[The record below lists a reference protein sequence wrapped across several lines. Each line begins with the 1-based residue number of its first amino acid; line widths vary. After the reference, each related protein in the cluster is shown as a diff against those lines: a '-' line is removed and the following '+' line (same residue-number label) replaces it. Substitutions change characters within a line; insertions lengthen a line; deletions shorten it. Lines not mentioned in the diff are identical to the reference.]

1 MIYFKFHAFFVAIA
15 IVENTDAC
23 FWIVK
28 RVTVLA
34 WVNLWA
40 QATQVAQCHQM
51 ISLGTIVM
59 LLQDPAIVLQVAVI
73 VTVNAFDNVTM
84 HDANSAMCTHLELLV
99 AV

>member
-28 RVTVLA
+28 RVIVVTRIDR
-34 WVNLWA
+34 WA
-40 QATQVAQCHQM
+40 QATQVAQCHKV
-51 ISLGTIVM
+51 IGLGTIVM
-59 LLQDPAIVLQVAVI
+59 LLQDPAIVFQVAII
-73 VTVNAFDNVTM
+73 VTVNAFDNITM
-84 HDANSAMCTHLELLV
+84 HDANSAVCTHLEPLV